1 MSYINRHTNRV
12 TEAEADYG
20 VVGLDISS
28 TGLNPIAMTTA
39 LAGEIAHSLDEVGQP
54 PDFGPDRSRLLIQA
68 VRAVGKVRG
77 FFFFM
82 WRVVYY
88 TILLLG
94 VASALPIVLGLLLIF
109 LPGQMLF
116 FGILAIVCPIY
127 QK

>member
-1 MSYINRHTNRV
+1 M
-12 TEAEADYG
+12 EGD
-20 VVGLDISS
+20 
-28 TGLNPIAMTTA
+28 AMTTA
-39 LAGEIAHSLDEVGQP
+39 LASEIAHSLDEVGLP

-68 VRAVGKVRG
+68 VRAVGNVWG

-88 TILLLG
+88 TILVLV
-94 VASALPIVLGLLLIF
+94 VASALSVVMGLILLV

-116 FGILAIVCPIY
+116 FGIVAIVCPFY